1 MVVFVGLVVAEKK
14 SLTDKGLQT
23 AFLETLKEHTAG
35 DPMRPE
41 VRWTNLACW
50 EIAEA
55 LTSVG
60 YPVSRNIVRYLLKS
74 NGYVKRKAQ
83 KSLAMGR
90 HADQDAQFKNIRL
103 LKQEYQA
110 MGYPV
115 ISMDTKKKEY
125 LGNFYRNGKVYT
137 QEAIKTFD
145 HDFSSAAKGVVIPHG
160 IYDLQ
165 QNEGYLFLGNSRD
178 TSEFAC
184 DNLYQWWMQYGQHH
198 YPQAGSILLLCD
210 GGGSNNANHYLFKED
225 LQKLADRLGIEIR
238 VAHYPPY
245 TSKYNPIEH
254 RLFPH
259 ITRAC
264 QGVVFDSLE
273 TVKQLMRKTRTR
285 TGLKVVVETVDKIY
299 QTGRKYAQGFKQSMT
314 IAFDSYLPKW
324 NYTAAPTVVN

>member
-1 MVVFVGLVVAEKK
+1 MC
-14 SLTDKGLQT
+14 
-23 AFLETLKEHTAG
+23 
-35 DPMRPE
+35 PE
-41 VRWTNLACW
+41 IRWTNLACW

-55 LTSVG
+55 LADKG
-60 YPVSRNIVRYLLKS
+60 YPVSRNIVRQLLKL

-83 KSLAMGR
+83 KSQAMGR
-90 HADQDAQFKNIRL
+90 HIDQDAQFKNIQV

-110 MGYPV
+110 MGYPI
-115 ISMDTKKKEY
+115 ISMDTKKKEH
-125 LGNFYRNGKVYT
+125 LGHFYRDGRVYAK
-137 QEAIKTFD
+137 EAIQTFD
-145 HDFSSAAKGVVIPHG
+145 HDFTSAAEGIVIPHG
-160 IYDLQ
+160 LYDLQ
-165 QNEGYLFLGNSRD
+165 RNEGYLFLGNSHD

-184 DNLYQWWMQYGQHH
+184 DNLYRWWTQYGQYH

-225 LQKLADRLGIEIR
+225 LQKLADRVGIEIR

-259 ITRAC
+259 VTRAC

-273 TVKQLMRKTRTR
+273 TVKQLMAKTCTR
-285 TGLKVVVETVDKIY
+285 TGLKVVVESVDKIY
-299 QTGRKYAQGFKQSMT
+299 QTGRKYAEDFKQFMT

-324 NYTAAPTVVN
+324 NYTAAPSRQTG